1 MKPRT
6 QRIVVQL
13 ANACRNQLPRLAAG
27 RLIFAALF
35 GALLC
40 HSAMVQ
46 AQPESAGDDLAAMN
60 QQLGRIERGLGSE
73 ASDLDQL
80 RSWVKDVNRIKSQA
94 DQCASDAQQNSS
106 EFERDLAS
114 LGQLRTGEPVD
125 VMRQRETLRQRN
137 LAQQGRL
144 GTCRLLSLRADQM
157 LHRITDRESELSA
170 ERLLVQGPT
179 FAGLLRGNWNQPGNW
194 VVSSDTFLQRHSG
207 IELLLPVDWLILA
220 AAAVVAILIGI
231 VLRRRTLKWAAQRGW
246 DSSFSGHFGKST
258 AITFAHFTLELLLS
272 ITVALFFNFTLGN
285 SAQLPF
291 VSFVAYGLPFYF
303 LAVAVIRL
311 FLAPFPPAETFVALP
326 VEIARRLGARLRILA
341 LLGYFGYLGFGL
353 LEAQSLPHSA
363 MLLGRGVFVVL
374 LVFNTAW
381 AVWIIGHI
389 GRLSRLR
396 VLRTGLISALFVA
409 LLAEVLGYRNLSVAV
424 LRALTG
430 TILATGFLA
439 LIGKLFTELFERLN
453 AGRYPWHQRLRQTLE
468 LGDNQPIPGLPW
480 LQFVIFTLLWAV
492 FLYALMRIWG
502 LSDAAVLEVRGYLI
516 DGFTIG
522 SLRVFPVRILLAL
535 ITFVVLFALS
545 GWLRAHLKRRWL
557 GRLHMEPGA
566 REAMVTIVGY
576 AGTATAIVA
585 ALSVAGLELG
595 NLAIIAGALSVGIG
609 FGLQNIVNNFVS
621 GLILLFE
628 RPIKTGDW
636 IVVGETEGYVRR
648 IRIRSTQIQTF
659 DRADVIVPNSEL
671 ISGQVTNWMLYDPRG
686 RVRVPV
692 GVAYGSDTGVVKELL
707 LKIAAEHPLV
717 INDDADRIAKV
728 FFRSFGDNSL
738 NFELHCHIGHIDQR
752 MQVISDL
759 NFAIDAEF
767 RNHTIEM
774 PFPQRDIHL
783 RDWPA
788 GFVPPSSP
796 RNGDRD

>member
-1 MKPRT
+1 MKLRI
-6 QRIVVQL
+6 QRIVMRV
-13 ANACRNQLPRLAAG
+13 AEVCKNQLPWQVVGHFL
-27 RLIFAALF
+27 FAAFF

-40 HSAMVQ
+40 HSSMAL
-46 AQPESAGDDLAAMN
+46 AQPGPAGDDLAAMN
-60 QQLGRIERGLGSE
+60 QQLDRIERSLGSG
-73 ASDLDQL
+73 APDLDQL
-80 RSWVKDVNRIKSQA
+80 RSSAKDVSRIKSQT
-94 DQCASDAQQNSS
+94 DRCASDAQQNSS
-106 EFERDLAS
+106 EIERDLAS
-114 LGQLRTGEPVD
+114 LGKLRPGEPVD
-125 VMRQRETLRQRN
+125 VMRQREALRQRN

-144 GTCRLLSLRADQM
+144 GTCRLLSLRADQL
-157 LHRITDRESELSA
+157 LHRITDRQSELSA

-179 FAGLLRGNWNQPGNW
+179 FAGLLRDNWTQPGNW
-194 VVSSDTFLQRHSG
+194 VLSSSTFLQQHSG
-207 IELLLPVDWLILA
+207 IELLSPPGWLALG

-231 VLRRRTLKWAAQRGW
+231 VLRRRTLKWAKQRSW
-246 DSSFSGHFGKST
+246 DSSFSGHFGKSI
-258 AITFAHFTLELLLS
+258 AITFAHFSLEFVLS
-272 ITVALFFNFTLGN
+272 ITVALFFNFALGN

-291 VSFVAYGLPFYF
+291 VSFVAYGLPVYF
-303 LAVAVIRL
+303 LAVAAIRL

-326 VEIARRLGARLRILA
+326 TEIARRLGARLRILV
-341 LLGYFGYLGFGL
+341 LLGYLGYVGFGL
-353 LEAQSLPHSA
+353 LEAQSLPQSA
-363 MLLGRGVFVVL
+363 MLLGRGIFVVL

-396 VLRTGLISALFVA
+396 VLRTGLMSALFVA
-409 LLAEVLGYRNLSVAV
+409 LLAEVLGYRNLSIAV
-424 LRALTG
+424 LRALAG

-439 LIGKLFTELFERLN
+439 LTGKLFTELFDRLN

-468 LGDNQPIPGLPW
+468 LGQNQPIPGLLW
-480 LQFVIFTLLWAV
+480 LQFVIFTLLWTV

-502 LSDAAVLEVRGYLI
+502 LSDAVVLEVRGYLI
-516 DGFTIG
+516 DGFTVG

-545 GWLRAHLKRRWL
+545 GWMRAHLKRRWL
-557 GRLHMEPGA
+557 GRIHMEPGA

-576 AGTATAIVA
+576 AGTATAIIA

-636 IVVGETEGYVRR
+636 IVVGGTEGYVRR

-686 RVRVPV
+686 RIRVPV

-717 INDDADRIAKV
+717 INDDAERSAKV
-728 FFRSFGDNSL
+728 FFRSFGDSSL

-767 RNHTIEM
+767 RNHAIEM

-796 RNGDRD
+796 RNGNCD